1 MLMLAGCSKEAPKPE
16 PAKAEE
22 KRAPGEVQLDAA
34 MVKSGNI
41 VSVET
46 RSQPAVLR
54 ANGRL
59 TVNEERTW
67 HVDSLVDGRV
77 LQLLVNIGDRVS
89 AGQVVAKMHSHE
101 VHEARSEY
109 QRAKTDLAKAQ
120 SQRSFAERTRDRV
133 KRLYDLKAAS
143 LEQTEHAESQL
154 RDAVSA
160 VKNAEIELERTRV
173 HLVEFLDVS
182 ADDHPDH
189 KPGEFIHEEDLV
201 PVKSRNGGVVTKRD
215 TSVGAVLKAADLVL
229 EVSDLSAVWM
239 IAALPEEYLGKVK
252 TGMTAA
258 VHVQAYPDEVFSGK
272 IARLGDQLDA
282 ETRTV
287 PVRIVLANPGQRL
300 RPEMYAVAEI
310 AAGGAA
316 EALFVPQ
323 SALQDLNGQAVV
335 FLDQG
340 GGKYAVR
347 PVRTGRIQ
355 GANVEVLE
363 GLAAGERV
371 VSRGGFVLKSQMFK
385 SSLAEE

>member
-41 VSVET
+41 VSVTVET

-215 TSVGAVLKAADLVL
+215 T
-229 EVSDLSAVWM
+229 
-239 IAALPEEYLGKVK
+239 
-252 TGMTAA
+252 
-258 VHVQAYPDEVFSGK
+258 
-272 IARLGDQLDA
+272 
-282 ETRTV
+282 
-287 PVRIVLANPGQRL
+287 
-300 RPEMYAVAEI
+300 
-310 AAGGAA
+310 
-316 EALFVPQ
+316 
-323 SALQDLNGQAVV
+323 
-335 FLDQG
+335 
-340 GGKYAVR
+340 
-347 PVRTGRIQ
+347 
-355 GANVEVLE
+355 
-363 GLAAGERV
+363 
-371 VSRGGFVLKSQMFK
+371 
-385 SSLAEE
+385 